1 MKELD
6 HGHLALLVA
15 QTKDGDAAAFSELYA
30 LTYNK
35 VYNYA
40 YHYFRDMHLAQD
52 AVQEIYI
59 LVYKKINTLKD
70 PYVFIAWL
78 NQISFH
84 VCYDMAKKR
93 NSNYGVVD
101 DEFFLSFCD
110 ENPASNPELQ
120 AETQDERQRLRN
132 IIDSLPYLQ
141 RSVVILRYYNDM
153 PLTEIATTMEISL
166 SSVKRYLNVAKDTIR
181 TAMSD

>member
-15 QTKDGDAAAFSELYA
+15 KTRDGNAAAFSELYA

-70 PYVFIAWL
+70 CHVFIAWL

-93 NSNYGVVD
+93 NSDYGTID
-101 DEFFLSFCD
+101 DEFLLTFCD
-110 ENPASNPELQ
+110 EKLASNPEMQ
-120 AETQDERQRLRN
+120 AQTQDEKQRLRN
-132 IIDSLPYLQ
+132 AIDSLPYLQ

-153 PLTEIATTMEISL
+153 ELSEIATTMEISL
-166 SSVKRYLNVAKDTIR
+166 SSVKRYLNTAKDSIR
-181 TAMSD
+181 DAMSD